1 MKRTPSYSR
10 AAPAGGPAGVPASR
24 TAVGSG
30 SNQAPAPAAA
40 DVGAASQASQPA
52 TRSRRWAAALASP
65 RALWLAW
72 LALAIAAAFAFG
84 WQQRHRPI
92 ALTQED
98 IDRAVLQTLS
108 TQPIPAM
115 SRRAADKIL
124 PSVVRVVGLLE
135 DDRPAGKASPGN
147 GNGDGGKPRVD
158 GKGNKGGKAPSD
170 AEDDDERPRRGVGTG
185 VVIVDSGLI
194 LTNFHVIHG
203 AKTIRVT
210 FWNGFESEARVVN
223 VQPDKDLAVI
233 KALSLPDDLQPAT
246 LRGTGDLAP
255 GDAVV
260 AVGYPFGIGPSVS
273 AGVVSGLDREFRS
286 PEGKQTL
293 SHLIQFD
300 AAANPGNSG
309 GPLVN
314 SEGEVLGI
322 VTAILNPTE
331 ARTFIGI
338 GFAVTIES
346 AGGMLGFPPF

>member
-10 AAPAGGPAGVPASR
+10 AAPAGGPAGAPASR
-24 TAVGSG
+24 SAVGT
-30 SNQAPAPAAA
+30 
-40 DVGAASQASQPA
+40 PA
-52 TRSRRWAAALASP
+52 TAARHRWRAALASP

-72 LALAIAAAFAFG
+72 LALALAAALAIG

-98 IDRAVLQTLS
+98 IDRAVLQTLT

-115 SRRAADKIL
+115 SRRAADKIM
-124 PSVVRVVGLLE
+124 PSVVRVVGLL
-135 DDRPAGKASPGN
+135 DDERPAGKPAPSN
-147 GNGDGGKPRVD
+147 GNGDGSKPRAD
-158 GKGNKGGKAPSD
+158 ANGNKGSKDEKADRTDKGSKAGKPAPD
-170 AEDDDERPRRGVGTG
+170 AEDDDEHPRRGVGTG

-233 KALSLPDDLQPAT
+233 KALKLPDDLQPAT

-260 AVGYPFGIGPSVS
+260 AVGFPFGIGPSVS

-293 SHLIQFD
+293 NHLIQFD

-314 SEGEVLGI
+314 AEGEVLGI